1 MPERKV
7 GHNCVCKIDDDNN
20 GSYTAVAQVLSVDGA
35 NGFVPGEI
43 DATVID
49 DAISPYMIPMTV
61 DEIPPV
67 TLELAYDPN
76 ASTHATLKTL
86 TTAHTSFGLQLV
98 MANYSTTKT
107 WTCATGYIS
116 NYQMGP
122 VNSRGLMTLKIIYRP
137 QAIPAIT

>member
-1 MPERKV
+1 MAERKV
-7 GHNCVCKIDDDNN
+7 GHNCVFKIDDDNN
-20 GSYTAVAQVLSVDGA
+20 GSYTTVVQVLSVEGA

-49 DAISPYMIPMTV
+49 DTISPYMIPMTV

-76 ASTHATLKTL
+76 TATHVTLKSL
-86 TTAHTSFGLQLV
+86 TTNHTSFGAQLV

-107 WTCATGYIS
+107 WQCATGYIS
-116 NYQMGP
+116 TFQMGS
-122 VNSRGLMTLKIIYRP
+122 VNSRGLMTLKITYRP
-137 QAIPAIT
+137 QAVPTLT